1 MLIVTRMVFSGRWIT
16 AAMLLFVLAA
26 AGVTPLAA
34 QPVRL
39 DQAADVARA
48 IESPDARVAALAR
61 VGHHAADAGQAES
74 AGRFFVDAAEIAGNI
89 EDSEDRFWA
98 RMQIAL
104 AQRQAGMAQAADE
117 TSRAALAEA
126 TTNMPPP
133 DRARLLSVAVQ
144 DLFEAGLVDE
154 ALALNRQVRDPYR
167 RDQNFRGIARGLLED
182 GDLDGSLSAAVGIE
196 EARPREMMLT
206 RVMYLALGEDMLG
219 LAAQAA
225 EAMPGDEAEDRAMR
239 SVAVVRAVGK
249 GEIDARLPDLLAAA
263 PDKTAGVELLADV
276 VAAQA
281 RSGDA
286 DAAASTLQRA
296 VVMAAEIA
304 EAERRARALELLA
317 PAAALSGDSDAVFA
331 IIHELPVQ
339 SFERNSA
346 IRLSVS
352 ELLAEA
358 RFEDARR
365 LADLFDHPPH
375 RAQLYTQIAVAMTE
389 AGEVDAA
396 LALLEGM
403 EPARMRARAL
413 GDMVEAAAMT
423 GNVDAAA
430 RIADRI
436 EDPLSATVAR
446 SDLAQAHV
454 QAGDLED
461 ARAIIEELDNDA
473 YRQSVLRHIA
483 IAEADAGRLDAAA
496 ETASQLTHERY
507 RPEALIRLARAQ
519 AAAGQVETARQTAA
533 KLEEGEARET
543 ALTAVAEALARSA
556 AES

>member
-1 MLIVTRMVFSGRWIT
+1 MLIATRMVFFGRWIT
-16 AAMLLFVLAA
+16 AAMLLFLLAA

-34 QPVRL
+34 QPDRL

-61 VGHHAADAGQAES
+61 VGRHAADAGQAEV
-74 AGRFFVDAAEIAGNI
+74 AGRFFGEAAGIAGNI

-104 AQRQAGMAQAADE
+104 TQRQAGMAQAADE
-117 TSRAALAEA
+117 MSRAALAEA
-126 TTNMPPP
+126 TTNMLPP

-144 DLFEAGLVDE
+144 DLFDAGLVDE
-154 ALALNRQVRDPYR
+154 AMELNRQVRDPYR
-167 RDQNFRGIARGLLED
+167 RDQNFTGIARGLLED
-182 GDLDGSLSAAVGIE
+182 GDLEGSLSAAVGIE

-206 RVMYLALGEDMLG
+206 RVMYLALGENRPG

-225 EAMPGDEAEDRAMR
+225 EAMPGDQAEGHAMR
-239 SVAVVRAVGK
+239 SVAVVRAVGE

-263 PDKTAGVELLADV
+263 PDKMAGVELLADV
-276 VAAQA
+276 AAAQA
-281 RSGDA
+281 GSGDA

-296 VVMAAEIA
+296 VVMAEEIA
-304 EAERRARALELLA
+304 EPEGRARALELLA
-317 PAAALSGDSDAVFA
+317 PAAALSGGSDAAIA
-331 IIHELPVQ
+331 IINELPVQ
-339 SFERNSA
+339 SFERNGA
-346 IRLSVS
+346 IRTSVS

-358 RFEDARR
+358 RFEDAGR

-436 EDPLSATVAR
+436 DDPLSATVAR

-454 QAGDLED
+454 QAGDMED
-461 ARAIIEELDNDA
+461 ARAIAAELDNDA
-473 YRQSVLRHIA
+473 YRQSVLRYIA

-519 AAAGQVETARQTAA
+519 ASAGQVEAARQTAA
-533 KLEEGEARET
+533 QLEEGEARET
-543 ALTAVAEALARSA
+543 ALTVMAEALARSA